1 MTYSPARM
9 RFGAF
14 IAPFHPVE
22 ENPTLTLER
31 DMQLVQLLD
40 TLDYDEA
47 WIGEHHSGGYEMI
60 ASPELFMAAVAER
73 TKRIRL
79 GSGVNSLTYHQP
91 LILADRFVQL
101 DHQTRGRVMMG
112 VGPGQL
118 SSDAFMLGIEPARQ
132 RHMMIDSLEAM
143 LDLLEGKV
151 VNRTTDWFSLAD
163 ARLQLHPYQKP
174 RMEVAVAAAV
184 TPSGPSLAGRLGLS
198 MLSVAASTR
207 AGYDVLPVHW
217 HICEAEAAKAGK
229 HVHRDNWRVVIPM
242 HIAPTRQQAIDEISE
257 GVFGLLK
264 YLRKLS
270 GKFSEGTALGT
281 VDNAADA
288 VKLWMTEG
296 LSTFGVALVGSPD
309 DAIAYIEGLQKQ
321 SGGFGAFLSLAHN
334 CASVEATR
342 RSYDLFAR
350 FVAPRFQ
357 GSTAPRVASLDWY
370 QENSDKFTGATVAG
384 IAKAVEDYKQRAT

>member
-1 MTYSPARM
+1 MTYRPARM
-9 RFGAF
+9 RFGTF

-22 ENPTLTLER
+22 ENPTLALER

-47 WIGEHHSGGYEMI
+47 WIGEHHSAGYEMI
-60 ASPELFMAAVAER
+60 ASPEIFMAAAAER

-101 DHQTRGRVMMG
+101 DHQTRGRVMLG
-112 VGPGQL
+112 VGPGQIA
-118 SSDAFMLGIEPARQ
+118 SDAFMLGIDPAKQ
-132 RHMMIDSLEAM
+132 RHMMIDSLEAI

-151 VNRTTDWFSLAD
+151 VNRTTDWFTLSD
-163 ARLQLHPYQKP
+163 ARLHLHPYQKP
-174 RMEVAVAAAV
+174 RLEVAVAAAV
-184 TPSGPSLAGRLGLS
+184 TPSGPALAGRLGLS
-198 MLSVAASTR
+198 MLSVAASSR
-207 AGYDVLPVHW
+207 AGYDVLPEHW
-217 HICEAEAAKAGK
+217 RICEAEAAKAGK
-229 HVHRDNWRVVIPM
+229 SVHRDNWRVVIPM
-242 HIAPTRQQAIDEISE
+242 HIAPTRQQAIDEVAD

-270 GKFSEGTALGT
+270 GKFSHGQAIATI
-281 VDNAADA
+281 DNAMDA
-288 VKLWMTEG
+288 VKLWTTEG

-309 DAIAYIEGLQKQ
+309 DAVAYIERLQEQ
-321 SGGFGAFLSLAHN
+321 SGGFGTFLSLEHN

-357 GSTAPRVASLDWY
+357 GSTVPRAASLDWY
-370 QENSDKFTGATVAG
+370 HENSLKFTGAIVEG
-384 IAKAVEDYKQRAT
+384 MNKAVEEYRSKNG